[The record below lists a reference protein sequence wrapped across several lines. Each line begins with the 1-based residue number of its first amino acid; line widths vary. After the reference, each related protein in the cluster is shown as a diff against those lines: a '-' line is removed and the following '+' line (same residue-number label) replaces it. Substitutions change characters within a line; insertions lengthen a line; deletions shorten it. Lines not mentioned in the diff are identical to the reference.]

1 MLIGYPFIVIMFIL
15 YNAGYTFVKNKYEK
29 RKIIHFCEI
38 VFTSFRCFNYKSFH
52 RRNFGFR
59 TGNFGFHRRNL
70 NFLTGN
76 FFREISFKY
85 NRLRLLNT
93 IICLITL
100 TGSVPVKWHR
110 LFSTLFYLMLWTAS
124 DCFIQSRSA
133 ADF

>member
-1 MLIGYPFIVIMFIL
+1 
-15 YNAGYTFVKNKYEK
+15 
-29 RKIIHFCEI
+29 
-38 VFTSFRCFNYKSFH
+38 H

-70 NFLTGN
+70 NFRTGN

-85 NRLRLLNT
+85 NGLHLLNT

-110 LFSTLFYLMLWTAS
+110 LFFYFVFT
-124 DCFIQSRSA
+124 
-133 ADF
+133 